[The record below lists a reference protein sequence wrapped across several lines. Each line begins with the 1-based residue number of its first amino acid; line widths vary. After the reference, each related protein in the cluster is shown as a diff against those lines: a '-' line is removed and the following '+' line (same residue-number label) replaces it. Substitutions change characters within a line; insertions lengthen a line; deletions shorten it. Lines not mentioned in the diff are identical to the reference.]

1 MLKQLRTH
9 RTLILRLLLCIV
21 SFALAIFTFT
31 SHSFAGDDKDKDFS
45 FYKVSSA
52 ISAYYDESHNDSKDA
67 KDKKFKDN
75 GAATNAGSFAKAGN
89 FVGFVDQD
97 YNNGFF
103 GATISYLSGSSQN
116 RSYTAYTFEKCPAL
130 RAYVQYGHALNSLGL
145 DSTANVA
152 FDIMFIFRGLGG
164 MILGLFYTT
173 ALSVETV
180 FYGVL
185 TMLQTLNPFAWFLHP
200 DADTPFKGWFAEAAD
215 HMPGAFIGLQQVV
228 SRWYGA
234 FYKLGVVM
242 IPLYAAIAI
251 AMIILGKIS
260 KGNSTTKEGVFSRIK
275 KLSLRIV
282 FIFAGIPL
290 LGACYTGALDALL
303 KGSGGRGHIPAAN
316 TVLCSTLVDFEAWSL
331 RTHLALPSGAHIGVR
346 GLTGLSQSY
355 VSLSETSA
363 LRDLALGINHLARP
377 SMCDAPIFSNSDVH
391 SSTVT
396 PELVGNTAQA
406 IVDGYGLIARFGAS
420 TFYDASDFETV
431 FKRWH
436 SNKLGSGKEATN
448 LMDQIKAD
456 GDIGNYYKDSRIDG
470 GKGGVYTKD
479 NKSGDLGYKGSA
491 GEISYSGNASD
502 VHAKGLTSLA
512 MYNYLTS
519 SFSDSN
525 ITTYSAH
532 KATSAVMRQAH
543 HSVNLIGNGMG
554 SFIYFMYAVVMF
566 LAMTVIGWC
575 YAFAIFINCI
585 KRGVSMIAGL
595 PMAMLGN
602 LKAMAKAVTIVMMM
616 VVELIGTAFIYRVV
630 IELLLSMHEI
640 FEAPLQ
646 ELLAKPGSVGSTIIP
661 TFSAVIPGMQV
672 NDLGMLD
679 GIVAY
684 ISIVAAI
691 VMNILFTF
699 WAVKFRRQFVK
710 AIDGQLAGFIDRI
723 FATAGPNG
731 GGVAAGVASKPSL
744 GERAMHG
751 LKDAAGRGAG
761 VMMGNAMGTGAGM
774 AANAL
779 LGKGDAAMPGG
790 GGIGSVVSAATGSDA
805 TGAGGEGGGTG
816 SPHAGIEGGA
826 AQLIGDGASMAT
838 GAGDPASAAFD
849 AGEKLIDGASLA
861 DNAADNIA
869 KDAGKDSMESIS
881 GNDGVTSTSAP
892 SAGGEA
898 LPQDE
903 NAERLESSKA
913 LGQTSAMED
922 EAMDESKAAVKKEA
936 DKQAKTGMLKA
947 AVGAA
952 ETAVGAYTGN
962 AQMTMDGA
970 KRTMKGLSQAQQ
982 ANQLKAQAGHVAA
995 QQVAAK
1001 QAANG
1006 TAPSRESVNGS
1017 KPAAGGSAIP
1027 QQRING
1033 STGGSSLQ
1041 QSAVQAQSS
1050 QRPPQRD
1057 DTQRPPQRGGSS
1069 RPGGSGARPQVNT
1082 YAPVTQRI
1090 GGGSGNT
1097 NNYSTSSNVSRDVN
1111 NAVRQETKRA
1121 SLQVGQV
1128 SLEQSQQNQVRQ
1140 QAQNRAPRP
1149 QQMPSQRPNQMQ
1161 GQKPVQQAGQKI
1173 QQAPKAEKLPKQLV
1187 PKGDVIKDVAHWV

>member
-45 FYKVSSA
+45 FYRVSSA

-97 YNNGFF
+97 YNNGLF

-116 RSYTAYTFEKCPAL
+116 RSYTAYTYEKCPAL

-164 MILGLFYTT
+164 LILGLFYTT
-173 ALSVETV
+173 ALSVEIV

-200 DADTPFKGWFAEAAD
+200 DADTPFKGWFAEAAN
-215 HMPGAFIGLQQVV
+215 HMPGAFVGLQQVV

-242 IPLYAAIAI
+242 LPLYAAIAI

-260 KGNSTTKEGVFSRIK
+260 KGNSTTKEGALSRIK
-275 KLSLRIV
+275 KLSLRVV

-303 KGSGGRGHIPAAN
+303 SGSNGRGHIPAAN

-355 VSLSETSA
+355 VSLSQTSA
-363 LRDLALGINHLARP
+363 LRKLALGINHLARP
-377 SMCDAPIFSNSDVH
+377 QMCDAPIFSNSDVH
-391 SSTVT
+391 SSTVV
-396 PELVGNTAQA
+396 PEVVGNTPQA

-436 SNKLGSGKEATN
+436 SNKLSGGEEATN

-470 GKGGVYTKD
+470 GKGGIYTKD
-479 NKSGDLGYKGSA
+479 NKSGDLSYKGSA
-491 GEISYSGNASD
+491 GEIDYSGGASD

-554 SFIYFMYAVVMF
+554 SFIYFTYAVVMF

-630 IELLLSMHEI
+630 IELLLSMHKI

-646 ELLAKPGSVGSTIIP
+646 ELLAKPGSIGSTVLPVIN
-661 TFSAVIPGMQV
+661 AVIPGMQV

-679 GIVAY
+679 GIVAC
-684 ISIVAAI
+684 ISVVAAV
-691 VMNILFTF
+691 VMNIFFTI

-723 FATAGPNG
+723 FATGGPNG

-761 VMMGNAMGTGAGM
+761 IMMGNAMSAGAGM
-774 AANAL
+774 ATNAL
-779 LGKGDAAMPGG
+779 LSKGDAAMPGG

-805 TGAGGEGGGTG
+805 TGAGGEGGGAG

-970 KRTMKGLSQAQQ
+970 QRTMKGLSQAQQ

-1033 STGGSSLQ
+1033 SAGGSSLAQ
-1041 QSAVQAQSS
+1041 GSAQAQSS
-1050 QRPPQRD
+1050 QRPPQRPD
-1057 DTQRPPQRGGSS
+1057 SQRSPQRSDS
-1069 RPGGSGARPQVNT
+1069 PRPGGGARPQVNT

-1090 GGGSGNT
+1090 GSGNGRT
-1097 NNYSTSSNVSRDVN
+1097 NNYSTSNNVSRDVN

-1128 SLEQSQQNQVRQ
+1128 SLGQSQQNQVRQ

-1149 QQMPSQRPNQMQ
+1149 QQMPSQMQ
-1161 GQKPVQQAGQKI
+1161 GQKPVQQSGQKI
-1173 QQAPKAEKLPKQLV
+1173 QQAPKSEKLPKKLE
-1187 PKGDVIKDVAHWV
+1187 PKGDMIRDVAHWV

>member
-67 KDKKFKDN
+67 KDKKFKDT

-215 HMPGAFIGLQQVV
+215 HMPGAFVGLQQVV

-234 FYKLGVVM
+234 FYRLGVVM

-251 AMIILGKIS
+251 SMIILGKLS
-260 KGNSTTKEGVFSRIK
+260 KGNNTAKEGVFSRIK

-436 SNKLGSGKEATN
+436 SVKLGSGRDTTN

-470 GKGGVYTKD
+470 GKGGIYTKD
-479 NKSGDLGYKGSA
+479 NKSGDLSYKSSR
-491 GEISYSGNASD
+491 GEISYSGSASD
-502 VHAKGLTSLA
+502 EHSKGLTSLA

-646 ELLAKPGSVGSTIIP
+646 ELLAKPGSIGSTIIP

-684 ISIVAAI
+684 ISVVAAI

-699 WAVKFRRQFVK
+699 WAVKFRKQFVK

-761 VMMGNAMGTGAGM
+761 IMMGNAMSAGAGM
-774 AANAL
+774 ATNAL

-805 TGAGGEGGGTG
+805 TGAGGEGSGTG

-898 LPQDE
+898 LPQAE
-903 NAERLESSKA
+903 NAERLESDKI

-1017 KPAAGGSAIP
+1017 KLAAGGSAIP

-1041 QSAVQAQSS
+1041 QSAAQAQSS

-1111 NAVRQETKRA
+1111 NAVRQETRRA